1 MNEFLLS
8 NKLALAYFSVGP
20 IILIYFG
27 IKSWNEY
34 RDRSDFIKSMQEM
47 MGSKPTLKDQI
58 KTYAMYLLAGIIIL
72 VAWPVFV
79 AWLSYDKYK
88 DYRDMLERR
97 KPKFFCTNEYLI
109 RKINPLEAEKDS
121 LVIDPLGM
129 APSLPFGH
137 LNTAWREFLLKIE
150 KNDELWLYEIPKD
163 SITGKDYHRTT
174 SVMRGYAHVRRK
186 RIIGEFVRQSG

>member
-1 MNEFLLS
+1 MIEALLS
-8 NKLALAYFSVGP
+8 NKLALAYFSAGP

-34 RDRSDFIKSMQEM
+34 RERSDFIKSMQEM

-58 KTYAMYLLAGIIIL
+58 KTYAMYFLAGIIIL

-109 RKINPLEAEKDS
+109 RKISPLEAEKDS

-129 APSLPFGH
+129 APSIPFGH
-137 LNTAWREFLLKIE
+137 LNAAWCEFLAKIE
-150 KNDELWLYEIPKD
+150 ASDEVWLYEIPKG
-163 SITGKDYHRTT
+163 SMTGKDYNRA
-174 SVMRGYAHVRRK
+174 SNLMRGYAHIRRK
-186 RIIGEFVRQSG
+186 KIIGEFVRQSG